1 MGWQAC
7 VSAERSCCGL
17 KDNHFPLN
25 HDYGGKSKI
34 TMNIKC
40 QHLSNPHFCLL
51 LTQRT
56 SPPTSSNSGHLL
68 WVNSLVTWSRWLVC
82 VMNGNKLNEILATW
96 LITQGWG
103 RLQFLQVSNEKGDP
117 GSLLERW
124 GDENLLNYMSIISF
138 QPWNKDSVIETNQDS
153 MESNGPRFFFLRWLK
168 WEVEW
173 SVETPGGFSGW
184 SFMFPPMKRNGF
196 PTFAKW
202 FLVGGHVN
210 FRGCNGFEIM
220 KGV

>member
-153 MESNGPRFFFLRWLK
+153 MESNGPRFFFFA
-168 WEVEW
+168 VAQM
-173 SVETPGGFSGW
+173 GGW
-184 SFMFPPMKRNGF
+184 VVCRNTWRF
-196 PTFAKW
+196 FR
-202 FLVGGHVN
+202 LELHVSSHEKE
-210 FRGCNGFEIM
+210 RISHLCKM
-220 KGV
+220 VSCRRTC